1 MKIEEDGSSIRDC
14 LCCAIYAIRQLSTT
28 VLLERENATHMIKL
42 ENFKPFAW
50 EVVWEV
56 IENQVTLLCMYPLM
70 FNAHKTVFSF
80 TTPVYLKLIIA
91 NSDWN
96 THTMKLKL
104 DKNYVFFWIYS
115 WAWLI
120 IAFIEWRL
128 RKVMIETKE
137 STN

>member
-1 MKIEEDGSSIRDC
+1 
-14 LCCAIYAIRQLSTT
+14 
-28 VLLERENATHMIKL
+28 MIKL

-56 IENQVTLLCMYPLM
+56 IENQENQVTLLCMYPLV
-70 FNAHKTVFSF
+70 FNAYKTVFSF